1 MHNAPMSNFCA
12 KPTSGKPLYNV
23 QDNCNSPVWVGR
35 TPIPTNLLWATT
47 VGIHA
52 VADLGGHTIATVFLV
67 DDEKFIVDLYRD
79 ILEANGHTVIG
90 VASDGEEAV
99 RKYRDMK
106 EKPVIIIMD
115 QRMPVKDGVSATQ
128 EILRMDP
135 DATIFFGSADL
146 HIEKEARAAGAKGF
160 LLKPFRIEELL
171 QEIREIVSSKSKS

>member
-1 MHNAPMSNFCA
+1 LHRA
-12 KPTSGKPLYNV
+12 V
-23 QDNCNSPVWVGR
+23 CNGYD
-35 TPIPTNLLWATT
+35 
-47 VGIHA
+47 GI
-52 VADLGGHTIATVFLV
+52 GGCRIATVFLV

-99 RKYRDMK
+99 KKYKEMK

-128 EILRMDP
+128 EILSMDP
-135 DATIFFGSADL
+135 GAMIFFGSADL
-146 HIEKEARAAGAKGF
+146 HIEKDALAAGARGF

-171 QEIREIVSSKSKS
+171 AAINEAEKEKKKK

>member
-1 MHNAPMSNFCA
+1 MF
-12 KPTSGKPLYNV
+12 
-23 QDNCNSPVWVGR
+23 
-35 TPIPTNLLWATT
+35 WATEGAPASAPKE
-47 VGIHA
+47 V
-52 VADLGGHTIATVFLV
+52 VKIATVFLV

-99 RKYRDMK
+99 RKYREMK

-128 EILRMDP
+128 EILKMDP
-135 DATIFFGSADL
+135 EATIFFGSADL
-146 HIEKEARAAGAKGF
+146 HIEKEAIAAGAKGF

-171 QEIREIVSSKSKS
+171 DAIEETVAGKAKANKS

>member
-1 MHNAPMSNFCA
+1 MFWASAVGMRQRKS
-12 KPTSGKPLYNV
+12 SGG
-23 QDNCNSPVWVGR
+23 S
-35 TPIPTNLLWATT
+35 
-47 VGIHA
+47 
-52 VADLGGHTIATVFLV
+52 TIATVFLV

-99 RKYRDMK
+99 RKYKDMK

-128 EILRMDP
+128 EILKINP
-135 DATIFFGSADL
+135 AATIFFGSADL

-171 QEIREIVSSKSKS
+171 SAIKETVGSKAKS